1 MDRSTGDHRPSA
13 RAPRLRLRWIGG
25 SLVVL
30 ALVTVAGAWV
40 GRRGIATE
48 WVNGELARRQ
58 VPARYE
64 ITQFGLRTQRLERIV
79 IGDPAQPDLTA
90 DWVELDTKVSLSG
103 AQVTGIRAGRVRVRG
118 RLSEGRL
125 MLGSIDRLLP
135 AGTGQAARLPA
146 YRLELADGRLSLA
159 TPAGAVEVRLAG
171 RGRIDNGF
179 AGTLAVG
186 SDALTGGGCRAS
198 GVSGDLRLRTR
209 GGRAMLTGP
218 VRAAGATCDGGAV
231 AAVVARVDAQLAP
244 TFDQW
249 AGRAEFG
256 FGALRSAAARAGGG
270 SGMADFAGNANRTAG
285 GVMVNANQV
294 AATDA
299 SAKLLMLTG
308 RYHAGLG
315 GSGFAGRVLATG
327 AALAPARLRAIAS
340 AGGAGSDTPVAP
352 LMTAAAKAGLAAA
365 RDFGASARLH
375 VTPDDTG
382 FRAVLAQVV
391 VASTSGARGTLA
403 GAEAITLNGEGL
415 RLNTALTLAGGGLPG
430 ARVQLSQARVGGA
443 IRVRGRISPYA
454 MGGARLDISEFQAV
468 VGAGHGRLQAAV
480 RLSGPVEGGRIDGM
494 RAALNARWDGR
505 GVAINPGC
513 TAVAFDRVRVAALTL
528 DPARARVCAEGAALA
543 RFDGERLSGGA
554 RVADI
559 AMTGTLGGSPV
570 RLAADGLRYRL
581 GSDDFTVT
589 TPRAALG
596 EREAVTVVEAASLDG
611 TISGAGAG
619 GRFTG
624 ASGRIGTVPLRMS
637 EASGNWQYADGAL
650 SLGGAL
656 TVADATPDRRFNPLI
671 SRDMVLTL
679 AAGRITAAATLYAPG
694 HDPAIVRASI
704 GHDLDSGVGHA
715 DLSVPDIVFSD
726 SFQPDRLTPL
736 TYGVV
741 AEVRG
746 AVSGTGRIDWTR
758 ERVTSAGTFR
768 TTGLDLDAAFGP
780 VEGIATELH
789 FTDLLNLVTAPAQR
803 VTVARVNPG
812 VAVER
817 GVIDYQLLPDQHVRI
832 ESGHWPFASG
842 ALTMAPSD
850 LDLAVSAERRLTFRL
865 EGVDAG
871 EFLQQLDFKNL
882 DATGVFDG
890 TLPIIFNAKGG
901 RIENG
906 ELRVRAGGGTIAY
919 VGEVSQED
927 LGFWGNTA
935 FQALK
940 SLRYKSLTV
949 AMNGALDGDMITEV
963 RFAGLSQGKG
973 AKSNFL
979 VRRLQRLPFEFN
991 VRISAPFRQLFDLAD
1006 PGGYAQRT
1014 LSQGITPPTTSAR
1027 PVQPPESD
1035 AMAKDDAK

>member
-64 ITQFGLRTQRLERIV
+64 ITQFGLRTQRLERVV
-79 IGDPAQPDLTA
+79 IGDPARPDLTA

-125 MLGSIDRLLP
+125 TLGALDRLLP

-146 YRLELADGRLSLA
+146 YGLDIADGQLSLS

-186 SDALTGGGCRAS
+186 SDALTGGGCRATRI
-198 GVSGDLRLRTR
+198 GGELRLRTR
-209 GGRAMLTGP
+209 RGRTLLTGP
-218 VRAAGATCDGGAV
+218 VRAAGIACDGGAV
-231 AAVVARVDAQLAP
+231 AAVVARVDAQLGP
-244 TFDQW
+244 TFDRW
-249 AGRAEFG
+249 AGRAQISV
-256 FGALRSAAARAGGG
+256 GAVRSAVARAGGG
-270 SGMADFAGNANRTAG
+270 SGTVDFAGNANRTSGAITL
-285 GVMVNANQV
+285 NASQV

-299 SAKLLMLTG
+299 SAKRLTLTG

-315 GSGFAGRVLATG
+315 GSGFAGRVSATG
-327 AALAPARLRAIAS
+327 AALAPARLRSIAAVRS
-340 AGGAGSDTPVAP
+340 AGSGTPVAP
-352 LMTAAAKAGLAAA
+352 LVTAAAKAGLAAA
-365 RDFGASARLH
+365 RDFGGTAQLRL
-375 VTPDDTG
+375 TPHDAG
-382 FRAVLAQVV
+382 FRAVVDQITL
-391 VASTSGARGTLA
+391 ASTSGARGTLA
-403 GAEAITLNGEGL
+403 GVEAITLDGAGV
-415 RLNTALTLAGGGLPG
+415 RLNTALTLGGGGLPG

-443 IRVRGRISPYA
+443 IRVRGRISRYA
-454 MGGARLDISEFQAV
+454 MHGARLDISEFQAV

-505 GVAINPGC
+505 GVAINPDC

-528 DPARARVCAEGAALA
+528 DPARARLCAEGTALA

-559 AMTGTLGGSPV
+559 AMAGTLGGSPV

-581 GSDDFTVT
+581 VSNGFTLAKPHVT
-589 TPRAALG
+589 LG
-596 EREAVTVVEAASLDG
+596 EGEAVTVVEAASLDG
-611 TISGAGAG
+611 TIGGAGAG

-624 ASGRIGTVPLRMS
+624 ASGRIGAVPLRMS
-637 EASGNWQYADGAL
+637 EADGAWAFARGAL
-650 SLGGAL
+650 SLTGAL
-656 TVADATPDRRFNPLI
+656 TVADATADKRFNPLV
-671 SRDMVLTL
+671 SRDMALTL
-679 AAGRITAAATLYAPG
+679 ADGRIMATATLHSPG

-704 GHDLDSGVGHA
+704 GHDLESGAGHA
-715 DLSVPDIVFSD
+715 DLTVPDIVFSD

-758 ERVTSAGTFR
+758 DRATSSGVFR
-768 TTGLDLDAAFGP
+768 TSGLDLGAAFGP

-871 EFLQQLDFKNL
+871 QFLQQLDFKNL